1 MAYHARPFQGRSW
14 GRGYTCGVGFWR
26 LISSV
31 RQEPWIWQRML
42 SRASCF
48 SKGDMRLLCRLSISV
63 RMRAYF
69 FSSVCLSA
77 CHQRSCRSQLVLQ
90 GWHFGAY

>member
-1 MAYHARPFQGRSW
+1 MACHARPLQGGSW
-14 GRGYTCGVGFWR
+14 GRGCTCGVGFWR
-26 LISSV
+26 RISSV

-77 CHQRSCRSQLVLQ
+77 CHQRSCWYHMVLQ
-90 GWHFGAY
+90 G